1 MYREAGPATPVRW
14 RNDLHF
20 AASGVADTQERRGR
34 TMTEDG
40 AIARSEDSGH
50 PGAVARQPPVPHR
63 VDAAVHRVQ
72 SVALD
77 PMIDGVRAEPARCQL
92 TPGDDAVLAL
102 REGRDRLVD
111 RTRVTL
117 TVYFRHNVTRISHG
131 PMLTALRLRRNRAIA
146 TFLRRVLRVYAR
158 AMTDVALPGP
168 AVAQE
173 PHEAPPRPDFQVVPL
188 KGLPIVA
195 VVLAALVAAIATDKL
210 WALEFFHVA
219 AGGLW
224 TSFDLFLGFVLGPI
238 LGRLAIPARVELT
251 TRLMP
256 KLLLIMPT
264 LVTCT
269 LASGWQL
276 GRLLGTIDSGHPD
289 HGWIVASYVVVGVM
303 AVIALAVL
311 EPANV
316 AVLVELKKRRPDPAV
331 IQNLMKR
338 FIYTA
343 GITGAMQVT
352 TLVIM
357 TKVAT
362 G

>member
-1 MYREAGPATPVRW
+1 MHCIGAGRVILAPM
-14 RNDLHF
+14 
-20 AASGVADTQERRGR
+20 AD
-34 TMTEDG
+34 
-40 AIARSEDSGH
+40 
-50 PGAVARQPPVPHR
+50 
-63 VDAAVHRVQ
+63 
-72 SVALD
+72 VALD
-77 PMIDGVRAEPARCQL
+77 APPA
-92 TPGDDAVLAL
+92 A
-102 REGRDRLVD
+102 
-111 RTRVTL
+111 
-117 TVYFRHNVTRISHG
+117 
-131 PMLTALRLRRNRAIA
+131 
-146 TFLRRVLRVYAR
+146 
-158 AMTDVALPGP
+158 P
-168 AVAQE
+168 A
-173 PHEAPPRPDFQVVPL
+173 APPRPDFEIVPL
-188 KGLPIVA
+188 RGLPIVG
-195 VVLAALVAAIATDKL
+195 VVLVALVVAIAADRL

-276 GRLLGTIDSGHPD
+276 GRNLGTIEAGYVN
-289 HGWIVASYVVVGVM
+289 HGWIVASYIVVGVM

-316 AVLVELKKRRPDPAV
+316 AVLFELKKPRPDPA
-331 IQNLMKR
+331 IIGNLMKR

-343 GITGAMQVT
+343 GITGAMQVA